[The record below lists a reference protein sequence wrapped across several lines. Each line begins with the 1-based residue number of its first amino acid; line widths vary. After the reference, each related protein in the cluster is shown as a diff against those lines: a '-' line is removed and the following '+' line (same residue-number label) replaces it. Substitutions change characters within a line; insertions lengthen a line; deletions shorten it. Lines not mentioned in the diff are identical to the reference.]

1 MMGAFWEKY
10 LVMIMTAALGTVGYC
25 LNVNIKRNKILYGC
39 IGGVLSTFLY
49 CVFAEAG
56 LSLLMQNLIPAA
68 VVTFYAEVLAR
79 MVKAPATVFLIPSI
93 TGSFPWFRAESCITR
108 CARSWTARGVMPR
121 YSRWRRSSSRLGS
134 RQGSWRCRW
143 CFTIPATK
151 KCNSRCGLM
160 RGRTRHLTAKPG
172 QTSSRCHMSAKIF
185 RLALLERV
193 VSGGAFPV

>member
-1 MMGAFWEKY
+1 MMGAFCEKY

-93 TGSFPWFRAESCITR
+93 IPLVPGGKLYYTMRAIVD
-108 CARSWTARGVMPR
+108 G
-121 YSRWRRSSSRLGS
+121 
-134 RQGSWRCRW
+134 
-143 CFTIPATK
+143 
-151 KCNSRCGLM
+151 
-160 RGRTRHLTAKPG
+160 
-172 QTSSRCHMSAKIF
+172 
-185 RLALLERV
+185 
-193 VSGGAFPV
+193 